1 MTTVLFFARARELAG
16 AKSTSIAGDTV
27 AEVLGNA
34 CRQYGSEFA
43 ELLETCTVMVDDDV
57 IRRDQHATH
66 TSGDQ
71 MAVLPPVSGGS
82 EEVGPA
88 ANRAEHGHSE
98 HGHSRHDHDRSDAD
112 KPDHV
117 HDRDNGC
124 ESDDGHVRDKSQLRV
139 AILTVSD
146 RASVGTYED
155 RTGPAIEATLAEL
168 GAPSGAG
175 STPRTDSTPQTD
187 AAARTDVA
195 STRAATRDAVLD
207 SVVLDRRIVADER
220 DAISGALTEWC
231 DSGTIDLVL
240 TNGGTGLSPR
250 DVTPEVTREILDVEA
265 PGIAELMRST
275 GLRSTPLAALSR
287 QVVGRR
293 GNTIVVNLPGSTR
306 GAVES
311 LEAIASILPHACLMA
326 RTEVW

>member
-16 AKSTSIAGDTV
+16 AKSQNLAGDTV
-27 AEVLGNA
+27 SEVLENA
-34 CRQYGSEFA
+34 SRRFGSEFA

-57 IRRDQHATH
+57 VRRDQHATH
-66 TSGDQ
+66 TSGDL

-82 EEVGPA
+82 EDLGPT
-88 ANRAEHGHSE
+88 ANSGGHDNS
-98 HGHSRHDHDRSDAD
+98 HHDHD
-112 KPDHV
+112 H
-117 HDRDNGC
+117 GC
-124 ESDDGHVRDKSQLRV
+124 EPHEDHGRDKAQLRV

-168 GAPSGAG
+168 GAPR
-175 STPRTDSTPQTD
+175 STGVTTQTE
-187 AAARTDVA
+187 ATTQTHVAARTD
-195 STRAATRDAVLD
+195 SAATRTETQAAVLD

-220 DAISGALTEWC
+220 DAIAGALIGWC

-265 PGIAELMRST
+265 PGIAELMRSA

>member
-1 MTTVLFFARARELAG
+1 MTTVLFFARARELVG
-16 AKSTSIAGDTV
+16 AKSQAIAGDTV
-27 AEVLGNA
+27 AEVLETA
-34 CRQYGSEFA
+34 SRQYGSEFA
-43 ELLETCTVMVDDDV
+43 ELLESCTVMVDDDV
-57 IRRDQHATH
+57 IRRDQHASH
-66 TSGDQ
+66 PAGDQ

-88 ANRAEHGHSE
+88 GSHSQHGQSQH
-98 HGHSRHDHDRSDAD
+98 
-112 KPDHV
+112 
-117 HDRDNGC
+117 GC
-124 ESDDGHVRDKSQLRV
+124 EPHDGHGTGDPQLRV
-139 AILTVSD
+139 AVLTVSD

-155 RTGPAIEATLAEL
+155 RTGPAIEAALERF
-168 GAPSGAG
+168 GVPGG
-175 STPRTDSTPQTD
+175 S
-187 AAARTDVA
+187 DV
-195 STRAATRDAVLD
+195 SVLD
-207 SVVLDRRIVADER
+207 TSVLDTAVRDRRVVAD
-220 DAISGALTEWC
+220 DWNAIAGTLIEWC
-231 DSGTIDLVL
+231 DSGAIDLVL

-250 DVTPEVTREILDVEA
+250 DVTPEVTRQIVDVEA
-265 PGIAELMRST
+265 PGIAELMRSA